1 MTTWNNTAPLW
12 HAILVGIRYILL
24 WLPGL
29 ELANLIPDCSTA
41 VGKILGFFC
50 VCFLPYPTH
59 RISGP
64 DAWKI
69 PLGRCPDVPCHMQEL
84 WWLDGSPILP
94 RRW

>member
-41 VGKILGFFC
+41 VGKILGFFR
-50 VCFLPYPTH
+50 VCFFT
-59 RISGP
+59 ISHTQNK
-64 DAWKI
+64 W
-69 PLGRCPDVPCHMQEL
+69 
-84 WWLDGSPILP
+84 S
-94 RRW
+94 